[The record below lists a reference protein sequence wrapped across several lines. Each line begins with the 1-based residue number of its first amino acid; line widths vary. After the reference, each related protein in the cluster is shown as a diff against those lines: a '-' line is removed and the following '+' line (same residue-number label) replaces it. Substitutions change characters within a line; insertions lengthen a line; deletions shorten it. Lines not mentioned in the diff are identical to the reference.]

1 MHVEFKYQNESLLHL
16 SSRLNSLNTR
26 RKSTARAYLGPR
38 ENYIVSSRVSVPH
51 PIFRLPHPFLPIP
64 LPKKNIL
71 NMSSAPFK
79 SNAPQNFGKLT
90 SSLKSTLVRKCKDSF
105 FKERKDFITNNEIP
119 TIWTLKYKYPVANS
133 KNQRRVRLVLR
144 IVFLLGS

>member
-1 MHVEFKYQNESLLHL
+1 MHVEFKYQNESLLYL

-105 FKERKDFITNNEIP
+105 FKERKDLIP
-119 TIWTLKYKYPVANS
+119 TMKY
-133 KNQRRVRLVLR
+133 QQFER
-144 IVFLLGS
+144 

>member
-1 MHVEFKYQNESLLHL
+1 MHVEFKYQNESLLYL

-71 NMSSAPFK
+71 NMSSLLRATPLK
-79 SNAPQNFGKLT
+79 ISGNWLLPWKVPLSENAKTHF
-90 SSLKSTLVRKCKDSF
+90 LK
-105 FKERKDFITNNEIP
+105 KEKILLP
-119 TIWTLKYKYPVANS
+119 TMKYQQFERWNINIRLQTLKIKGE
-133 KNQRRVRLVLR
+133 
-144 IVFLLGS
+144 LGFF